1 MKNKNTTEELIDIL
15 DEIQLNE
22 LNFKTPE
29 TNKIK
34 KMDKTNFSMH
44 EIMDERKSNY
54 INAKLVLND
63 ISKFLAQRNR
73 RDGEEKESNGNW
85 IN

>member
-1 MKNKNTTEELIDIL
+1 M
-15 DEIQLNE
+15 Q
-22 LNFKTPE
+22 
-29 TNKIK
+29 
-34 KMDKTNFSMH
+34 

-73 RDGEEKESNGNW
+73 RDEEDKESNGNW